1 LRIVLRGDGEMPGGN
16 DGDGD
21 GDCDG
26 TNEGD
31 VDPQSVVDGSNH
43 HRGT

>member
-1 LRIVLRGDGEMPGGN
+1 LQIVLRGDGEMPGGN

-26 TNEGD
+26 NNEGD
-31 VDPQSVVDGSNH
+31 VDPQSAVDGSNH